1 MSTIESALGL
11 GSLVAVCGLIV
22 GAIATMAAHL
32 AAVDAAGAAARS
44 HAIGVD
50 YHPVRG
56 EVSVT
61 ESGGLAT
68 ATATVPSPLGNRTH
82 RAVFPVEVR

>member
-11 GSLVAVCGLIV
+11 GSLVAVCGIIV

-32 AAVDAAGAAARS
+32 TAVDAAGAAARA

-50 YHPVRG
+50 YTPVRG
-56 EVSVT
+56 QVSVS
-61 ESGGLAT
+61 ESAGLAT
-68 ATATVPSPLGNRTH
+68 ATATVPSPLGERVH
-82 RAVFPVEVR
+82 RAIFPVEVR

>member
-1 MSTIESALGL
+1 MSTIETAVGL

-32 AAVDAAGAAARS
+32 TAVDAAGAAARA
-44 HAIGVD
+44 HAIGLD
-50 YHPVRG
+50 YTSPNG

-61 ESGGLAT
+61 ESAGLAT
-68 ATATVPSPLGNRTH
+68 ATAKVPSPLGERTH

>member
-11 GSLVAVCGLIV
+11 ASLVAVCGLIV

-32 AAVDAAGAAARS
+32 TAVDAAGAAARA

-50 YHPVRG
+50 YRPVRG
-56 EVSVT
+56 EVRVT

-68 ATATVPSPLGNRTH
+68 ATATVPSPLGDRTH
-82 RAVFPVEVR
+82 RAIFPVEVH